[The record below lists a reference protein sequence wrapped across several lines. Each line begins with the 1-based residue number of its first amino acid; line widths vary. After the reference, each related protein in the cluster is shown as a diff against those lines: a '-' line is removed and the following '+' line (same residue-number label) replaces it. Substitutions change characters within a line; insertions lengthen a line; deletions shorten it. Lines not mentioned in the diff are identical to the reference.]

1 MNEVELTDLTPAERR
16 SLRLPGGNTNKYN
29 ARKTRIGEYV
39 FDSAAEA
46 RYYQQ
51 LLLRQAAG
59 EISGLRVH
67 VGFQLAGENGDTVGI
82 YVADFTYMEAGKM
95 RVADVKGGQ
104 ATKTPLYRL
113 KRNLMRCQ
121 GFEVE
126 EVEA

>member
-1 MNEVELTDLTPAERR
+1 MNEIELADLTPAERR
-16 SLRLPGGNTNKYN
+16 SLRLPGEGSNSKFGN
-29 ARKTRIGEYV
+29 RRVFVEGHW
-39 FDSAAEA
+39 FDSEAEA
-46 RYYQQ
+46 RHYQE

-82 YVADFTYMEAGKM
+82 YVCDFCYMEAGKM
-95 RVADVKGGQ
+95 RVVDVKGVR
-104 ATKTPLYRL
+104 TPLYRL

>member
-1 MNEVELTDLTPAERR
+1 VNEVELTDLTPAERR
-16 SLRLPGGNTNKYN
+16 SLRLPGGGSNSKFGN
-29 ARKTRIGEYV
+29 RRVFVEGHW
-39 FDSAAEA
+39 FDSEAEA
-46 RYYQQ
+46 RHYQE

-82 YVADFTYMEAGKM
+82 YVCDFCYMEAGKM
-95 RVADVKGGQ
+95 HILDVKGCRT
-104 ATKTPLYRL
+104 ALYRL

>member
-95 RVADVKGGQ
+95 RVVDVKGVRT
-104 ATKTPLYRL
+104 ALYRL

>member
-1 MNEVELTDLTPAERR
+1 VNEVELTDLTPAERR

-82 YVADFTYMEAGKM
+82 YVCDFCYMEAGKM
-95 RVADVKGGQ
+95 RILDVKSKP
-104 ATKTPLYRL
+104 TKTPLYRL

>member
-1 MNEVELTDLTPAERR
+1 VNEVELTDLTPAERR
-16 SLRLPGGNTNKYN
+16 SLRLPGGNTNKYH
-29 ARKTRIGEYV
+29 ARKTRVGEYV
-39 FDSAAEA
+39 FDSQAEA

-82 YVADFTYMEAGKM
+82 YVADFVLMEAGKM
-95 RVADVKGGQ
+95 RILDVKSKP
-104 ATKTPLYRL
+104 TKTPLYRL

>member
-1 MNEVELTDLTPAERR
+1 VNEVELTDLTPAERR

-29 ARKTRIGEYV
+29 ARKTRVGEYV
-39 FDSAAEA
+39 FDSLAEA

-82 YVADFTYMEAGKM
+82 YVADFVFSDQAGKM
-95 RVADVKGGQ
+95 HIIDVKGVRT
-104 ATKTPLYRL
+104 ALYRL